1 MWNQALLPL
10 RLSTLTI
17 FYHSSSSLTFTVRR
31 ELSSDDRSTKAQEHK
46 SNDELEFSEGKPSGI
61 YSLFRKCCNYWN
73 GTQLICILSDI
84 EANMIDTNWNLFTLM
99 YKRHGNDISEL
110 RMKMEEDKRNV
121 APKLSKAAHNLSI
134 FFFTEFCTY
143 LVVNE
148 LLKLQGENFS
158 VWLIILLP
166 DGYQLAWELDNAWEQ
181 SIKSGSKI
189 DINLEFLSKYRIPHP
204 GRVGGRFFIQ
214 KMMPM
219 MLSWVLGG
227 NSSKLEGRPVCC
239 RLSDKANDQLHTWFV
254 EDDALERTI
263 NGEYNMFSQKE
274 DYPGISIAKPL
285 PEASFRVKVISSTPR
300 ASQNEGA
307 PIYQQV

>member
-1 MWNQALLPL
+1 
-10 RLSTLTI
+10 
-17 FYHSSSSLTFTVRR
+17 
-31 ELSSDDRSTKAQEHK
+31 E
-46 SNDELEFSEGKPSGI
+46 
-61 YSLFRKCCNYWN
+61 
-73 GTQLICILSDI
+73 
-84 EANMIDTNWNLFTLM
+84 
-99 YKRHGNDISEL
+99 KR
-110 RMKMEEDKRNV
+110 
-121 APKLSKAAHNLSI
+121 KAAKA
-134 FFFTEFCTY
+134 
-143 LVVNE
+143 VNE

-189 DINLEFLSKYRIPHP
+189 DINLEVSDTLISNKMETHNFVDLNIRLLKIMVQLCGQVFYAIVLLAYLDESLILGKPESDLQRFLSKYRIPHP

-263 NGEYNMFSQKE
+263 NG
-274 DYPGISIAKPL
+274 
-285 PEASFRVKVISSTPR
+285 
-300 ASQNEGA
+300 
-307 PIYQQV
+307 